1 MVESTRTVTAS
12 TKVSS
17 DVAEF
22 LDAQAKE
29 HGTTRSELLR
39 KLVGTYR
46 TSCETGVACPHC
58 KNAVRIDL

>member
-39 KLVGTYR
+39 KLVDTYR
-46 TSCETGVACPHC
+46 T
-58 KNAVRIDL
+58 